1 VVQWLSHQPEESR
14 VPGPLP
20 NGPGTGRRGPDWAPR
35 KRMPRSSGPF
45 SRALRKG
52 AIDQRSR
59 EGRFLATARHHMA
72 EHIGG
77 NPTIAQRVLIDRIA
91 WLMLHCHL
99 LDQRIVSGTA
109 WGEHDRKCYLAFS
122 NSLIRSLREIGL
134 EASAGREPTLAEV
147 LKADHVA

>member
-14 VPGPLP
+14 VPGPLQ
-20 NGPGTGRRGPDWAPR
+20 NGPGTGHCGPVEVPR
-35 KRMPRSSGPF
+35 KRMSRSTGPF
-45 SRALRKG
+45 SRAFRKG
-52 AIDQRSR
+52 AIDQRSW

-99 LDQRIVSGTA
+99 LDQRIASGSA
-109 WGEHDRKCYLAFS
+109 WGENDRKCYLAFS

-134 EASAGREPTLAEV
+134 EASAGREPTLAEA
-147 LKADHVA
+147 LKADHGA

>member
-1 VVQWLSHQPEESR
+1 MVQLLSQLKEHP

-20 NGPGTGRRGPDWAPR
+20 NGPATGRRGPDKAPR
-35 KRMPRSSGPF
+35 ERMPRSSGPF

-52 AIDQRSR
+52 AIDQRSW
-59 EGRFLATARHHMA
+59 EGRFLATARHHMT

-77 NPTIAQRVLIDRIA
+77 NPTIAQRVLIGRVA

-99 LDQRIVSGTA
+99 LDQRIASGAA
-109 WGEHDRKCYLAFS
+109 WGENDRKCYLAFS